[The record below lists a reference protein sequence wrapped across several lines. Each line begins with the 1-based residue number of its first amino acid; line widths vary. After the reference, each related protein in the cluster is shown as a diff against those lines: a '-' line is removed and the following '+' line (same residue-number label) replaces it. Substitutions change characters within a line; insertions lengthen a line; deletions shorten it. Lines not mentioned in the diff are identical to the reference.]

1 MILKKE
7 HKFLTYEMGC
17 LKHVCS
23 HHDLRLCQGN
33 NAERR
38 SAIGYTHKQTG
49 QKSGNGRPEQ

>member
-7 HKFLTYEMGC
+7 QKFLTYEVGC

-23 HHDLRLCQGN
+23 HHDLRLCQRN

-38 SAIGYTHKQTG
+38 STIDYSHKQTG
-49 QKSGNGRPEQ
+49 QKIVTGSPEQ